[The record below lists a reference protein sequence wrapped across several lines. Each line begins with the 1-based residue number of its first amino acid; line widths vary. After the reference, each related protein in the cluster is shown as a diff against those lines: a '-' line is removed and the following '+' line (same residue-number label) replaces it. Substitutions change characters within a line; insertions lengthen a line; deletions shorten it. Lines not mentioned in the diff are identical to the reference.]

1 MSTLRKTILDT
12 TKSNSAKTVNELL
25 EAERVLARD
34 TEPME
39 ATDKKGKAYVS
50 KSSSKTSPVRARAHT
65 QEKIRCRVKGP
76 GKCPSWSGT
85 GESSSL
91 ESKA

>member
-12 TKSNSAKTVNELL
+12 TKSNSAKNVNELL
-25 EAERVLARD
+25 EAERVLAKD

-50 KSSSKTSPVRARAHT
+50 KGSSKTSPGTCTHT
-65 QEKIRCRVKGP
+65 QKD
-76 GKCPSWSGT
+76 
-85 GESSSL
+85 
-91 ESKA
+91 